1 MYVRQLWEPSRGLF
15 SCAWLAFVSRRWL
28 QLAWWVIW
36 TTSDGSHPL
45 PGHIL
50 LRDISEDMNEKT
62 QTLKHPSSFCFCS
75 MLTNIPLAQSKPHGK
90 TRGRVGCHCIKK
102 GMDMLNWKMGTFF
115 VNLLHLSD
123 FLLFCWFCDVIM
135 KSIVSYLPNI
145 FAVFVGLCGWNR
157 LALEKRGC
165 LHWFIF

>member
-1 MYVRQLWEPSRGLF
+1 MWGSSENIREACLALQ
-15 SCAWLAFVSRRWL
+15 LAFVSRRWL

-75 MLTNIPLAQSKPHGK
+75 MLTNIPLAQSKSHGK
-90 TRGRVGCHCIKK
+90 TRGRVGCHCINK

-115 VNLLHLSD
+115 CQFIASQWFLIISYYLLVLW
-123 FLLFCWFCDVIM
+123 C
-135 KSIVSYLPNI
+135 SYLPNI
-145 FAVFVGLCGWNR
+145 FAFFVGLCGRNR